1 MRKPAPLL
9 AAVILPLAASALSA
23 DFNGDGTGD
32 IAVFRPTAGLWSV
45 RAISRFYLGSSADVP
60 VPGDYT
66 GNGTDLAAVFRSA
79 EGLWSVR
86 GLTRTYFGGSADEP
100 MPGDYNG
107 DGTEDLGVFQAA
119 SGLWA
124 ARGITRAYFGASA
137 DEPLPPGKGKS
148 PERTNLLRTGQAES
162 YYAGDDGAYR
172 KGHPPSYTDNGDGT
186 VTDSVT
192 GLVWAKDGDEAGCN
206 FGAHTDWE
214 AAIDWAEGLDFAGQ
228 TDWRLPNRPELIS
241 LVDHGAHQPSIDDAY
256 FPHTKSSNYWTS
268 TTFTHETGSA
278 FVVIFDVGSNGAL
291 DKGSAYYV
299 RAVRGGR

>member
-1 MRKPAPLL
+1 MNKLGPIL
-9 AAVILPLAASALSA
+9 AAGTFALGACAFSA

-148 PERTNLLRTGQAES
+148 PERTNLLRTGQQAS
-162 YYAGDDGAYR
+162 YHAGDDGADR
-172 KGHPPSYTDNGDGT
+172 KGQPPSYSDNPDGT
-186 VTDSVT
+186 VTDNVT
-192 GLVWAKDGDEAGCN
+192 GLMWASDGVGEGCN
-206 FGAHTDWE
+206 FGDQTGWE
-214 AAIDWAEGLDFAGQ
+214 AAVDWAEGLNFAGQ
-228 TDWRLPNRPELIS
+228 TDWRLPNRTELIS
-241 LVDHGAHQPSIDDAY
+241 LIDLGRHSPCIDSSH
-256 FPHTKSSNYWTS
+256 FPNTKSKNYWTS
-268 TTFTHETGSA
+268 TTFSGTTAQAFMVVFDIGSTGAQVKTDS
-278 FVVIFDVGSNGAL
+278 
-291 DKGSAYYV
+291 YYI